1 MTEILGVHFNP
12 RSPCGERLYS
22 AYNFPLAQGISIHA
36 PRAGS
41 DSANPGL
48 SAISR
53 NFNPRSPCGERRE
66 NGRECGKGGKI
77 FQSTLPVRGATIL
90 LCFVASMFYISI
102 HAPRAGSD
110 IAFRIGSRILV
121 VISIHAPR
129 AGSDEKLTG
138 NGNAFVAISIHAPRA
153 GSDSSERSICTVS
166 LYFNPR
172 SPCGER
178 RAELS
183 KAIRE
188 ELFQSTLPV
197 RGATAG
203 GYSSRRLRQ
212 FQSTL
217 PVRGATMQSMLAHR
231 AEQGFQ
237 STLPVRGA
245 TRSLLTWKQR
255 GCISIHAPRA
265 GSDDDTKQ
273 EMERA
278 GISIHA
284 PRAGSDSF
292 FSSASRA
299 FVNFNPRSPCGERQ
313 PYLFSTLRAE
323 HISIHAPRA
332 GSDRS
337 GGGSHRPLPKFQ
349 STLPV
354 RGATV
359 KTRII
364 IRIFK

>member
-1 MTEILGVHFNP
+1 MHFNP

-129 AGSDEKLTG
+129 AGSD
-138 NGNAFVAISIHAPRA
+138 APSCQR
-153 GSDSSERSICTVS
+153 RSGRS
-166 LYFNPR
+166 YFNPR

-178 RAELS
+178 R
-183 KAIRE
+183 RE
-188 ELFQSTLPV
+188 DILPAV
-197 RGATAG
+197 CG
-203 GYSSRRLRQ
+203 
-212 FQSTL
+212 
-217 PVRGATMQSMLAHR
+217 
-231 AEQGFQ
+231 
-237 STLPVRGA
+237 
-245 TRSLLTWKQR
+245 
-255 GCISIHAPRA
+255 
-265 GSDDDTKQ
+265 
-273 EMERA
+273 
-278 GISIHA
+278 
-284 PRAGSDSF
+284 
-292 FSSASRA
+292 
-299 FVNFNPRSPCGERQ
+299 NFNPRSPCGERRC
-313 PYLFSTLRAE
+313 RACWPTGQ
-323 HISIHAPRA
+323 SKDFNPRSPCGERLA
-332 GSDRS
+332 HS
-337 GGGSHRPLPKFQ
+337 
-349 STLPV
+349 
-354 RGATV
+354 
-359 KTRII
+359 
-364 IRIFK
+364 

>member
-1 MTEILGVHFNP
+1 MHFNP

-121 VISIHAPR
+121 VISIHVPR

-153 GSDSSERSICTVS
+153 GSDAPSCQRRSGRS
-166 LYFNPR
+166 YFNPR

-178 RAELS
+178 R
-183 KAIRE
+183 RE
-188 ELFQSTLPV
+188 DILPAV
-197 RGATAG
+197 CG
-203 GYSSRRLRQ
+203 
-212 FQSTL
+212 
-217 PVRGATMQSMLAHR
+217 
-231 AEQGFQ
+231 
-237 STLPVRGA
+237 
-245 TRSLLTWKQR
+245 
-255 GCISIHAPRA
+255 
-265 GSDDDTKQ
+265 
-273 EMERA
+273 
-278 GISIHA
+278 
-284 PRAGSDSF
+284 
-292 FSSASRA
+292 
-299 FVNFNPRSPCGERQ
+299 NFNPRSPCGERRC
-313 PYLFSTLRAE
+313 RACWPTGQ
-323 HISIHAPRA
+323 SKDFNPRSPCGERLA
-332 GSDRS
+332 HS
-337 GGGSHRPLPKFQ
+337 
-349 STLPV
+349 
-354 RGATV
+354 
-359 KTRII
+359 
-364 IRIFK
+364 

>member
-1 MTEILGVHFNP
+1 MIQISIHAPRAGGDDSPACSTALTHNFNP
-12 RSPCGERLYS
+12 RSPCGERPKQETGGLPES
-22 AYNFPLAQGISIHA
+22 MISIHA

-41 DSANPGL
+41 DV
-48 SAISR
+48 
-53 NFNPRSPCGERRE
+53 
-66 NGRECGKGGKI
+66 KGD
-77 FQSTLPVRGATIL
+77 TR
-90 LCFVASMFYISI
+90 FVPLIISI

-217 PVRGATMQSMLAHR
+217 PVRGATLSSPRHQ
-231 AEQGFQ
+231 E
-237 STLPVRGA
+237 P
-245 TRSLLTWKQR
+245 LL
-255 GCISIHAPRA
+255 
-265 GSDDDTKQ
+265 
-273 EMERA
+273 
-278 GISIHA
+278 ISIHA
-284 PRAGSDSF
+284 PRAGSDSHI
-292 FSSASRA
+292 FSPHFGQSIFQSTLPVRGATKLYLRRWISDNISIHAPRA
-299 FVNFNPRSPCGERQ
+299 GSDVLSKIIKIKDSTFQSTLPVRGATIQTEKSGTLGTDFNPRSPCGERRSGCDTVRRRRNFNPRSPCGER
-313 PYLFSTLRAE
+313 LRCCTIPA
-323 HISIHAPRA
+323 
-332 GSDRS
+332 
-337 GGGSHRPLPKFQ
+337 
-349 STLPV
+349 
-354 RGATV
+354 
-359 KTRII
+359 
-364 IRIFK
+364 